1 MFLVLSNL
9 REDKA
14 AGADDLS
21 LRFLLH
27 IKEQISYP
35 LFLIFRK
42 SLDEGVVPEDW
53 KLSNV
58 SPLYKQEAKLSL
70 G

>member
-1 MFLVLSNL
+1 MLSNL

-21 LRFLLH
+21 PRFLLH

-35 LFLIFRK
+35 LFLIFPQKFR
-42 SLDEGVVPEDW
+42 
-53 KLSNV
+53 
-58 SPLYKQEAKLSL
+58 
-70 G
+70 